1 MRRLLPFA
9 ATLTAFAA
17 AGLLPAA
24 LQAADA
30 EAQTEGVRLVKTSSP
45 APSAQRVLLRYKMA
59 EGETVRTEVTHLA
72 KTLTKVDDAE
82 QGSQSRTVST
92 KCWKVLSV
100 DGEGNMTFEHSVRN
114 VDASQQ
120 VGDKDEVRYNS
131 GGSEV
136 PRQFENVHS
145 QVNQVI
151 STVTIRPSGD
161 VVTRSDEEK
170 YGMLAMGDIAI
181 RFPTE
186 AVAVGQQWET
196 TREIQVRRPDKTP
209 ARMKIRELFTLEK
222 LSADVAVIDVKNE
235 CLTPIREPEVEAQVM
250 QQMNNGK
257 IRFDVAAGRLIS
269 KEILWDSTVIGVSG
283 SGSRLEYSA
292 RLSEELLD

>member
-1 MRRLLPFA
+1 
-9 ATLTAFAA
+9 
-17 AGLLPAA
+17 
-24 LQAADA
+24 
-30 EAQTEGVRLVKTSSP
+30 
-45 APSAQRVLLRYKMA
+45 
-59 EGETVRTEVTHLA
+59 
-72 KTLTKVDDAE
+72 
-82 QGSQSRTVST
+82 
-92 KCWKVLSV
+92 
-100 DGEGNMTFEHSVRN
+100 MTFEHSVRN

-131 GGSEV
+131 GSGEV

-145 QVNQVI
+145 QVDQVI
-151 STVTIRPSGD
+151 STVTIRPSGE
-161 VVTRSDEEK
+161 VVSRSDEEK

-292 RLSEELLD
+292 RLSEQLAD